1 MLAGYGAK
9 TPIRLLLSHVFPT
22 AELQTKTRSA
32 KRVDFGTTCLYGNMA
47 LGAIS

>member
-1 MLAGYGAK
+1 MLADYGEK
-9 TPIRLLLSHVFPT
+9 TLLWPLLSHIFPT
-22 AELQTKTRSA
+22 AQLQTKTRSA

>member
-1 MLAGYGAK
+1 MLADDGEK
-9 TPIRLLLSHVFPT
+9 TLIWPLLSHIFST
-22 AELQTKTRSA
+22 AQLQTKPERP